1 MECETHLQ
9 RETFVYGGG
18 DSSRQGE
25 PGRLV
30 YGRGDSSTEG
40 EPGRLIYGGGARE
53 TRLRRGRLV
62 YGGEDSSTEARLF
75 YGIFLRKS
83 RILASMTDK
92 GQRTRGGETEDGK
105 QRSKGHEPWN
115 RAKKRGNWDS

>member
-1 MECETHLQ
+1 MECETHPQ

-18 DSSRQGE
+18 DS
-25 PGRLV
+25 RL
-30 YGRGDSSTEG
+30 GRGSPRDSSTEG
-40 EPGRLIYGGGARE
+40 E
-53 TRLRRGRLV
+53 TSLRRGRFI

-92 GQRTRGGETEDGK
+92 GQRTRGGGREDRK
-105 QRSKGHEPWN
+105 QRSKGHEQWN
-115 RAKKRGNWDS
+115 RAKKRGNWDI